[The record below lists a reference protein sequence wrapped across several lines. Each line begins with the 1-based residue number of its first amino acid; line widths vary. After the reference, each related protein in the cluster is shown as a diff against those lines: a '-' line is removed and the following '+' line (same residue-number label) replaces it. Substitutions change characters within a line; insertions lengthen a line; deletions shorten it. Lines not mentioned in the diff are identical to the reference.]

1 MTDET
6 TAPACELLDVIDL
19 KWLLAG
25 DGHRVHVE
33 RLLTEADYARSCLV
47 WANASPKP
55 ATRAAAQRIARNM
68 GVALPPTDVPGT
80 QSS

>member
-1 MTDET
+1 MTAAT

-33 RLLTEADYARSCLV
+33 RLLTDADYARSCLV
-47 WANASPKP
+47 WANASLKP
-55 ATRAAAQRIARNM
+55 ATRAAAQRIALHM
-68 GVALPPTDVPGT
+68 GVELPPSDTSGT